1 MTAYISIGSW
11 ESLDGF
17 SHADISVY
25 YTEEDGP
32 PMIDLDYVFA
42 AGMCAEDARTLAEG
56 LIEAADK
63 ADAAA

>member
-25 YTEEDGP
+25 YGP

>member
-11 ESLDGF
+11 QSLDGF

-32 PMIDLDYVFA
+32 PMIDLDYVFT
-42 AGMCAEDARTLAEG
+42 AGMRAEDARCLAAK
-56 LIEAADK
+56 LVEAAGE
-63 ADAAA
+63 ADTHA